1 MQGSVT
7 SPNINFCCDGCIFF
21 LDLFRQEELNYDKQ
35 KCREMLLEAAETVL
49 GYFGF
54 DRLFMM
60 QNLLERLI
68 ESGGM
73 NLQKNGLET

>member
-1 MQGSVT
+1 
-7 SPNINFCCDGCIFF
+7 
-21 LDLFRQEELNYDKQ
+21 
-35 KCREMLLEAAETVL
+35 MLLEVAETVL
-49 GYFGF
+49 GYFDF
-54 DRLFMM
+54 DRLFTI

>member
-1 MQGSVT
+1 LQPSSEKT
-7 SPNINFCCDGCIFF
+7 

-35 KCREMLLEAAETVL
+35 KYREMLLEVAETVL
-49 GYFGF
+49 GYFDF
-54 DRLFMM
+54 DRLFTMGYFDFDRLFTM
-60 QNLLERLI
+60 QNVLERLI